1 MWGNYK
7 NGNIHIVGLSE
18 GEEREKGTE
27 RTSESIMTKGYLNQR
42 QTPNCRSRKHREH
55 QAGKESKN
63 YTSQPSFSNYI
74 KSKIKKNT
82 ERSHRSKKVLLTE
95 EQR

>member
-1 MWGNYK
+1 
-7 NGNIHIVGLSE
+7 
-18 GEEREKGTE
+18 
-27 RTSESIMTKGYLNQR
+27 MTKGYLNQR